1 MGFEKLID
9 LIVQFLECFR
19 FCIIVDCYELGVRLR
34 FGKFHSVMEPGF
46 HWLAPLYVDSAL
58 TESAVTQI
66 YQCATQS
73 LITADDKAIAA
84 GIVITY
90 HVHDIQKALLE
101 VHDVKSAIYDAC
113 LGATTD
119 LVMKSTWDEVRQP
132 EFLDQLT
139 KICRKLGFRYG
150 LEVEKIQFNELAPLR
165 TYRLITGT

>member
-9 LIVQFLECFR
+9 LIVQFLEFFR

-34 FGKFHSVMEPGF
+34 RGKFHAVLDPGI
-46 HWLAPLYVDSAL
+46 HLLCPGYIDSAL
-58 TESAVTQI
+58 TESSVTQI

-73 LITADDKAIAA
+73 LITSDDKAIAA

-90 HVHDIQKALLE
+90 HVHDIRKALLE

-113 LGATTD
+113 LGTTTD
-119 LVMKSTWDEVRQP
+119 LVMHATWDEVRKP
-132 EFLDQLT
+132 EFLEQLT
-139 KICRKLGFRYG
+139 KACRKLGFRYG